1 VQALRL
7 IGQAQFPKEL
17 FSQLEN
23 DAADLTFQMTRNIKV
38 DQGLMK
44 RLQAALGNTDA
55 VELVTV
61 IAAYNMV
68 SRFLIALD
76 VHPED
81 HPPA

>member
-1 VQALRL
+1 M
-7 IGQAQFPKEL
+7 IGQAHFPREL
-17 FSQLEN
+17 FSQVEN
-23 DAADLTFQMTRNIKV
+23 DAADLSLQMTRNIKV
-38 DQGLMK
+38 DPELMK
-44 RLQAALGNTDA
+44 RLQKSLGNTDT